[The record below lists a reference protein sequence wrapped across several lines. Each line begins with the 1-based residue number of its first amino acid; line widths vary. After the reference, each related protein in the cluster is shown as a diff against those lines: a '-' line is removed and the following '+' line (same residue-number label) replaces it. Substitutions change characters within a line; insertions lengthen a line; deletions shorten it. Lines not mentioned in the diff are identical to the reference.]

1 MDKDLRLDYLPNHP
15 ELKIYQHKKMIKINT
30 DTQVLGEFIEVY
42 KEDVVLDIGTNT
54 GALLLY
60 ANMFKPKKLIGLDI
74 NEEALKVC
82 EINMK
87 LHNITNYELICD
99 NAMTYVGEEVD
110 VIVCNPP
117 YFKTDEN
124 NKSNDKYLNLAKHE
138 SEFTLEGMIKTAYKN
153 LKLNPNLIICDCL
166 KYQTNEKYDIIYVD
180 PPWDMDYKPIILKAN
195 ELLSADGVIILEYD
209 KTKNI
214 DIQNI
219 LDELNIDISLVKSK
233 KYGRCLLAILRKI
246 Y

>member
-1 MDKDLRLDYLPNHP
+1 MEKDLRLDYLPNHP

-82 EINMK
+82 EMNMK
-87 LHNITNYELICD
+87 LHNIENYSLICD

-117 YFKTDEN
+117 YFKTDES

-153 LKLNPNLIICDCL
+153 LKLNGKFYMLFTSQRLSEVFLLLNKYHFEVKLL
-166 KYQTNEKYDIIYVD
+166 KFVYDENKEYSNVF
-180 PPWDMDYKPIILKAN
+180 MVKAVKHGLSGMFVEKPII
-195 ELLSADGVIILEYD
+195 I
-209 KTKNI
+209 T
-214 DIQNI
+214 
-219 LDELNIDISLVKSK
+219 
-233 KYGRCLLAILRKI
+233 R
-246 Y
+246 

>member
-30 DTQVLGEFIEVY
+30 DTQVLGEFI
-42 KEDVVLDIGTNT
+42 KLNSSDTILDIGTNT

-60 ANMFKPKKLIGLDI
+60 ANMFKPKKLLGLDI

-82 EINMK
+82 KMNME

-117 YFKTDEN
+117 YFKTDES

-153 LKLNPNLIICDCL
+153 LKPNGKFYMLFTSQRFSEVILLLNKYHFEVKLL
-166 KYQTNEKYDIIYVD
+166 KFVYDENKEYSNVF
-180 PPWDMDYKPIILKAN
+180 MVKTVKHGQSGMFVEKPII
-195 ELLSADGVIILEYD
+195 
-209 KTKNI
+209 
-214 DIQNI
+214 
-219 LDELNIDISLVKSK
+219 IS
-233 KYGRCLLAILRKI
+233 R
-246 Y
+246 

>member
-82 EINMK
+82 EMNMK

-117 YFKTDEN
+117 YFKTDES

-153 LKLNPNLIICDCL
+153 LKLNGKSYMLFTSQRLSEVFLLLNKYHFEVKLL
-166 KYQTNEKYDIIYVD
+166 KFVYDENKEYSNVF
-180 PPWDMDYKPIILKAN
+180 MVKAVKHGLSGMFVEKPII
-195 ELLSADGVIILEYD
+195 I
-209 KTKNI
+209 T
-214 DIQNI
+214 
-219 LDELNIDISLVKSK
+219 
-233 KYGRCLLAILRKI
+233 R
-246 Y
+246 